1 MRAQLG
7 WLTFLLAIAFATC
20 PVAAL
25 VGSTW
30 FALPNTKGILGFFGF
45 GIHQWRSE
53 PRLRCAGM
61 VTSRSR
67 TSWGGRRHGRLVCGV
82 AVLLL
87 GAGWVFSDRSGVP
100 GGPVFWWLL
109 GFGVTALVRGGFC
122 IAILY
127 EAEGN

>member
-1 MRAQLG
+1 VRAHLG

-20 PVAAL
+20 LVAAL

-53 PRLRCAGM
+53 PRLRRAGM

-67 TSWGGRRHGRLVCGV
+67 TSWGGRRYGRACVRRGRPV
-82 AVLLL
+82 P
-87 GAGWVFSDRSGVP
+87 GAGCVFSDRSGVP
-100 GGPVFWWLL
+100 GGPVFWRLL
-109 GFGVTALVRGGFC
+109 GFRVTALVRGGFC